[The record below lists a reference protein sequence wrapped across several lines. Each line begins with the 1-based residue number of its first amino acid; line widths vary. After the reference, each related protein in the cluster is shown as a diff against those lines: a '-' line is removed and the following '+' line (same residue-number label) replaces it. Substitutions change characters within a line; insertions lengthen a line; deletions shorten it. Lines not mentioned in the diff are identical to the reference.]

1 MEEKSGITYKE
12 LEQIYSRYFS
22 LGYINVDINTKFALI
37 SLICWVYFHLKEK
50 NPDVTYYQIVYK
62 RSQGLGLEDDFI
74 KGLSIV
80 CENFGYGCKT
90 FPTFNIE
97 QKDMVKTIRNIL
109 AKFMPF

>member
-1 MEEKSGITYKE
+1 MRY
-12 LEQIYSRYFS
+12 LQIIVLCEGESDAIY
-22 LGYINVDINTKFALI
+22 LDIIFKM
-37 SLICWVYFHLKEK
+37 LKEK

-62 RSQGLGLEDDFI
+62 MSQGLGLEDDFI

-97 QKDMVKTIRNIL
+97 QKDMVKTIRDIL

>member
-1 MEEKSGITYKE
+1 M
-12 LEQIYSRYFS
+12 
-22 LGYINVDINTKFALI
+22 
-37 SLICWVYFHLKEK
+37 
-50 NPDVTYYQIVYK
+50 
-62 RSQGLGLEDDFI
+62 SQGLGLEDYFI

-97 QKDMVKTIRNIL
+97 QKDMVKTIRDIL